1 MFESIQPLEVGRNLV
16 VYAIGVAILVVAAL
30 GLADAID
37 LSTQIAIPLFAL
49 GLILVIVVH
58 EVFDGPF

>member
-1 MFESIQPLEVGRNLV
+1 MFESIGLLEVGRNLLI
-16 VYAIGVAILVVAAL
+16 YATGVGILVVAAL

-37 LSTQIAIPLFAL
+37 LSTRIAIPLFAL
-49 GLILVIVVH
+49 GLILVLVVH